1 MTAKRLG
8 LGLAALAILLPSAA
22 LAQQKR
28 LPTIPPANYD
38 AEQKAAA
45 ESFLAARKEPVFG
58 PFEPLMH
65 SPRVAVPTRMLG
77 DYLRFGSA
85 IGTTLSEF
93 EILLIS
99 REWSQNYEWSFHAP
113 IALQRGISQ
122 AKIDDI
128 AAGRRP
134 AGMSADETI
143 VYEFVTEL
151 LKTKHVSD
159 PVYAKAQAR
168 YGDKGVMDIVGLCGY
183 YSFQAM
189 TLNVA
194 QTAPVPGQPTLP
206 LAKK

>member
-1 MTAKRLG
+1 MLSKKLTLG
-8 LGLAALAILLPSAA
+8 LVALALTLPGAA

-28 LPTIPPANYD
+28 LATIPPAQYD

-45 ESFLAARKEPVFG
+45 DAFLAARKEPVFG

-93 EILLIS
+93 EILVIS

-113 IALQRGISQ
+113 IALERGISQ
-122 AKIDDI
+122 AKIDAI
-128 AAGRRP
+128 AAGQRP
-134 AGMSADETI
+134 PGMTADETI
-143 VYEFVTEL
+143 VYDFVSEL
-151 LKTKHVSD
+151 LKTKHIFD
-159 PVYAKAQAR
+159 ATYAKAQAR
-168 YGDKGVMDIVGLCGY
+168 YGDKGVMDMIGLCGY

-189 TLNVA
+189 TLNVS
-194 QTAPVPGQPTLP
+194 QVPPVPGKPTLT
-206 LAKK
+206 K